1 LKRKRKEKMFKGILG
16 VLGFYLLLIGI
27 LSFVVLVILFAFLW
41 VLEKYFKKHEINDEY
56 INERRGRYL

>member
-1 LKRKRKEKMFKGILG
+1 MFKGILG

-41 VLEKYFKKHEINDEY
+41 VLEKHFKKHEINDEY
-56 INERRGRYL
+56 MNERRGKYL